1 MRPARIIFADIDQ
14 DYREKIETI
23 LSAEG
28 MEVVAVPDG
37 LSVLIQF
44 REWPADLVIVNYKL
58 PALSGVEICR
68 RIKRVTNRAV
78 IILVEQDAERQ
89 MEEGFA
95 AGADD
100 CIEKWVQISEL
111 LWRVKK
117 LINSRSTSRSA
128 NSYELVYNNFVLD
141 TRSRRVVFNGRTIE
155 ITPLEYRLLRFL
167 ITHQGK
173 VVSKENIFANVWGC
187 NPQNLKEP
195 MYQNLIEAVICRLR
209 KKIEFDPTHTRYLH
223 TIWGIGYQFGE
234 MYREDY

>member
-1 MRPARIIFADIDQ
+1 MRPARIILADIDQ
-14 DYREKIETI
+14 EYQSKIETI
-23 LSAEG
+23 LTAEG

-44 REWPADLVIVNYKL
+44 REWPADLVILNYRL

-68 RIKRVTNRAV
+68 RIKRVTKRAV
-78 IILVEQDAERQ
+78 ILLVEQDVERE

-111 LWRVKK
+111 LWRIKK
-117 LINSRSTSRSA
+117 LINTRPASRNAESC
-128 NSYELVYNNFVLD
+128 ELVYNNFVLD
-141 TRSRRVVFNGRTIE
+141 TKSRRVVFNGRTIE
-155 ITPLEYRLLRFL
+155 ITPLEYRLLRYL

-173 VVSKENIFANVWGC
+173 VVSKENIITNVWGY
-187 NPQNLKEP
+187 NPKNLKEP
-195 MYQNLIEAVICRLR
+195 MYQNLIEAAICRLR
-209 KKIEFDPTHTRYLH
+209 KKIEFDPTHARYLH

-234 MYREDY
+234 MYRDDF